1 MKERLPLAAA
11 SRRRKNQATKQPSSK
26 ASKWAFLQMRGNG
39 YGNMPPKKKVL
50 VKNFQ
55 DWNRSS
61 IFSLPS
67 SGLLAGHP
75 SLLGTTSEERS
86 SDNATTSFSLLLG
99 VVPNLIS
106 ESHFYF
112 SCAVTTEAAS
122 KARKLVVILELP
134 STTTH
139 HTKKTSLC
147 IRGKTIS
154 HQCFLC
160 SKTP

>member
-1 MKERLPLAAA
+1 MKERLLPPLL
-11 SRRRKNQATKQPSSK
+11 STEGKIRPPSK

-39 YGNMPPKKKVL
+39 YGNMALKIK
-50 VKNFQ
+50 FQ
-55 DWNRSS
+55 SRIWNREAAFFSS
-61 IFSLPS
+61 AL
-67 SGLLAGHP
+67 
-75 SLLGTTSEERS
+75 SLLDYQLAIQVSWELQVKKGLVIMPLPL
-86 SDNATTSFSLLLG
+86 FSLLLG

-112 SCAVTTEAAS
+112 SCAVTATEAAS

>member
-1 MKERLPLAAA
+1 
-11 SRRRKNQATKQPSSK
+11 
-26 ASKWAFLQMRGNG
+26 
-39 YGNMPPKKKVL
+39 
-50 VKNFQ
+50 
-55 DWNRSS
+55 
-61 IFSLPS
+61 
-67 SGLLAGHP
+67 
-75 SLLGTTSEERS
+75 LGTTSEERS

-139 HTKKTSLC
+139 HTKKNFTLHTRKNHFALVLSLFKNPLRFREK
-147 IRGKTIS
+147 RGSSSTNQQKAAVVMMMLKLGG
-154 HQCFLC
+154 FL
-160 SKTP
+160 K